1 MKNYDHKKIEKK
13 WQSRW
18 EKESAYRADDVS
30 EKPKDYL
37 MIEFPYPSGEGLHV
51 GHVRS
56 WTALDVLARKRR
68 AQGYNVLYPI
78 GWDAFGLPTENYA
91 LKTGRDPRIVTKENT
106 DNFRRQIKSLGLSFD
121 WSREINTTDSSY
133 YKWTQWLFLQFF
145 KKGLTYKAKTLINWC
160 PKDKIGLANEEVVDG
175 CCERCGTP
183 VEKREKEQWM
193 MAITKYAQR
202 LYDDLDT
209 VDYIERAKTE
219 QRNWI
224 GPSDGAE
231 ISFSLSWQRPRMRIV
246 FATNNLGKLKRM
258 RKLFEEGH
266 IDIELLMPKD
276 IGIER
281 FDVSEDARTLEENS
295 EKKARALAAL
305 TDLPVFADDSGFFI
319 DGEMIDP
326 IAVKR
331 NALAGDDEKS
341 LSIEEIGGRMQSY
354 YADIARKRGG
364 KVDAEW
370 RNNLCFITPGKVA
383 THIETT
389 RPVILTSESHGA
401 VDPYLPLRGLYISKA
416 TGKYVLEQTDAEE
429 SLELGPITDGLKKLF
444 MQSLTVFTTRPDTLF
459 GATYMVLA
467 PEHPLVSMLANEF
480 DNKDEVIAYQTA
492 ARNKSDIDRTAE
504 GKEKTGVELKG
515 IKAINPAN
523 KKEIPIFIADYVL
536 GSYGTGAIMAVP
548 AHDERDGAFAK
559 KYGLPIIQSVT
570 PDMSAFE
577 KTEKVLTAL
586 DTIYE
591 AAKKKDIKFWVLGGL
606 ACAFYA
612 KIIYREFEDIDLIT
626 KDDNSYQKLLTLF
639 GELGFH
645 KVAEKKISE
654 NLTNSILKNDEG
666 IEIDIGPYIREFD
679 CQDDDF
685 EEQEKSLNHHTALV
699 LSQRFVKKFKEQQ
712 LKNRGK
718 DKDKIDWEYL
728 NDKFFVDDGFLVNS
742 GTLSGL
748 PSDEAKKMITEFV
761 GGKMVTTF
769 KLRDWVFSRQRY
781 WGEPIPM
788 IHCER
793 CGWQPVPE
801 DQLPVTLPE
810 VEKYEPTETGE
821 SPLANITKWVNT
833 KCPKCGGDAKR
844 ETDVMP
850 NWAGSSWYYL
860 RYIDPQNTHEFASP
874 DLMKYWTPVNWY
886 NGGME
891 HTVLHL
897 LYSRFW
903 HKFLFDQGL
912 VPSPEPYMKRT
923 SHGLILAEDGS
934 KMSKSKGNS
943 VSPDALVESVGA
955 DSLRLYEMF
964 IGPFDQPV
972 AWNNNGVVGMR
983 RFLERVADIK
993 ADNVTKLEPPLETLL
1008 HQTIKKVSDDIEK
1021 LKMNTAVSALMIL
1034 LNEYEKL
1041 DSVSSEAYETF
1052 LKLLAPFAPHLTHEL
1067 WEKSGHPTELR
1078 LEPWPVA
1085 DETKSKGT
1093 TAHIAI
1099 QINGKTRGEIDA
1111 AIDSD
1116 KSTLENLAHEAVVEK
1131 LDGKTVSRV
1140 IIVPNRLV
1148 NFVVVED

>member
-1 MKNYDHKKIEKK
+1 MKSYDHKKIEKK
-13 WQSRW
+13 WQDKW
-18 EKESAYRADDVS
+18 EKENAYRAVDDQD
-30 EKPKDYL
+30 KPKDYL
-37 MIEFPYPSGEGLHV
+37 MIEFPYPSGDGLHV

-56 WTALDVLARKRR
+56 WTALDVVARKRR
-68 AQGYNVLYPI
+68 AQGRNVLYPI

-91 LKTGRDPRIVTKENT
+91 LKTGRDPRVVTKENT
-106 DNFRRQIKSLGLSFD
+106 DNFRRQIKSMGLSFD
-121 WSREINTTDSSY
+121 WSREINTTDPSY

-160 PKDKIGLANEEVVDG
+160 PKDKIGLANEEVIDG

-224 GPSDGAE
+224 GPSEGAE
-231 ISFSLSWQRPRMRIV
+231 IEFSV
-246 FATNNLGKLKRM
+246 
-258 RKLFEEGH
+258 
-266 IDIELLMPKD
+266 KD
-276 IGIER
+276 STQKI
-281 FDVSEDARTLEENS
+281 
-295 EKKARALAAL
+295 K
-305 TDLPVFADDSGFFI
+305 
-319 DGEMIDP
+319 
-326 IAVKR
+326 
-331 NALAGDDEKS
+331 
-341 LSIEEIGGRMQSY
+341 
-354 YADIARKRGG
+354 
-364 KVDAEW
+364 
-370 RNNLCFITPGKVA
+370 
-383 THIETT
+383 
-389 RPVILTSESHGA
+389 
-401 VDPYLPLRGLYISKA
+401 
-416 TGKYVLEQTDAEE
+416 
-429 SLELGPITDGLKKLF
+429 
-444 MQSLTVFTTRPDTLF
+444 VFTTRPDTLF

-467 PEHPLVSMLANEF
+467 PEHPLVSKVFETLT
-480 DNKDEVIAYQTA
+480 NKEEVAAYQA
-492 ARNKSDIDRTAE
+492 LSKKESDIVRTAE

-523 KKEIPIFIADYVL
+523 KEEIPIFIADYVL

-559 KYGLPIIQSVT
+559 KFGLPIIQTVAQNVF
-570 PDMSAFE
+570 DFD
-577 KTEKVLTAL
+577 KTEKVLMEL
-586 DTIYE
+586 DKIYD
-591 AAKKKDIKFWVLGGL
+591 AAEKKGIKFWVLGGL

-626 KDDNSYQKLLTLF
+626 KDDRSYQELLTLF
-639 GELGFH
+639 GELGFL
-645 KVAEKKISE
+645 KIAEKKISE
-654 NLTNSILKNDEG
+654 ELTNSIFRNAEG
-666 IEIDIGPYIREFD
+666 IEIDIGPYVREFD
-679 CQDDDF
+679 CQDSDF
-685 EEQEKSLNHHTALV
+685 EEQEKSLNHHNALV
-699 LSQRFVKKFKEQQ
+699 LSERFVKKFKEMQ
-712 LKNRGK
+712 LKTRDK

-728 NDKFFVDDGFLVNS
+728 NGKFFVSEGFLVNS
-742 GTLSGL
+742 GDFNGL
-748 PSDEAKKMITEFV
+748 ATEEAKKTITEFV

-788 IHCER
+788 ILCEK
-793 CGWQPVPE
+793 CGWQAVPE

-821 SPLANITKWVNT
+821 SPLANITDWVNT
-833 KCPKCGGDAKR
+833 KCPKCGGGAKR

-860 RYIDPQNTHEFASP
+860 RYTDPHNNKEFASP
-874 DLMKYWTPVNWY
+874 ALMKYWTPVDWY

-983 RFLERVADIK
+983 RFLERVADI
-993 ADNVTKLEPPLETLL
+993 NVDGSTKLDPVLETLM
-1008 HQTIKKVSDDIEK
+1008 HQTIKKVTDDIEN

-1034 LNEYEKL
+1034 LNEFDKFN
-1041 DSVSSEAYETF
+1041 VVPSSAYEVF
-1052 LKLLAPFAPHLTHEL
+1052 LKLLSPFAPHLTHEL
-1067 WEKSGHPTELR
+1067 WEQSGHADELR

-1085 DETKSKGT
+1085 DEAKSKGT

-1099 QINGKTRGEIDA
+1099 QINGKTRGEMDA
-1111 AIDSD
+1111 AVDSD
-1116 KSTLENLAHEAVVEK
+1116 KTTLEHAAREAMAGK
-1131 LDGKTVSRV
+1131 LEGKTVSRV
-1140 IIVPNRLV
+1140 IVVPNRLV
-1148 NFVVVED
+1148 NFVVPE